1 MSFSK
6 CLKRIQNLPLIKR
19 KIIFWVII
27 VIFGLILFTFYIIN
41 IQHKV
46 KTFPIEKS
54 LEELGLPEL
63 KKEIEKLPKF
73 EVEGEIKELKED
85 IGEIERLIKEAEKQK
100 EQN

>member
-41 IQHKV
+41 IQHRI
-46 KTFPIEKS
+46 KTFPREKF
-54 LEELGLPEL
+54 LEELKLPEL
-63 KKEIEKLPKF
+63 KEELKKLPKF
-73 EVEGEIKELKED
+73 EEEGEIKKLKEN
-85 IGEIERLIKEAEKQK
+85 IGEIERLIEKAEKQK
-100 EQN
+100 E